1 MTVLKPNRQ
10 PSALVVH
17 KEDWAR
23 QKLCESLED
32 SFSIRDVNSAR
43 SAISWIT
50 NHQIDVLIAG
60 NELTDIDGWRLVRM
74 IRSGRFCNGSLPVII
89 IYPDHLKISQSLAAE
104 HNVSLLSFLETEKL
118 CDLAKNTI
126 AGSVKA
132 RVLVVEDDEKAA
144 DLARLALEGSYAI
157 EVVYDG
163 QSALDVWQ
171 ARHHD
176 LVLLDVMLPRLSG
189 PEVLK
194 QILAIEPTQPVVIL
208 TAYATLD
215 RHPELMLAGASEFL
229 SKPFDLEQLRETC
242 AGVLRHSDQLSS
254 YAVLRH
260 EIDIKHEISSRVRV
274 ANKYLQ
280 SGQTALADHY
290 LKSALEVCDDAF
302 PTDDEWLNLV
312 TEFGLKEQR

>member
-1 MTVLKPNRQ
+1 MTDPKPNRQ
-10 PSALVVH
+10 PSALVVYE
-17 KEDWAR
+17 EDWAR
-23 QKLCESLED
+23 EKLCESLED

-74 IRSGRFCNGSLPVII
+74 IRSGRFCNSSLPII
-89 IYPDHLKISQSLAAE
+89 VIYPDHLKVPQSLAAE

-118 CDLAKNTI
+118 CDLAAATI
-126 AGSVKA
+126 VGSIKA
-132 RVLVVEDDEKAA
+132 RVLIVEDDEKAA
-144 DLARLALEGSYAI
+144 DLARLALEESYAV

-163 QSALDVWQ
+163 QSALDAWQ

-194 QILAIEPTQPVVIL
+194 QILATEPTQPVVIL

-215 RHPELMLAGASEFL
+215 RHQELMLAGASEFL
-229 SKPFDLEQLRETC
+229 SKPFDLDQLRETC
-242 AGVLRHSDQLSS
+242 ARVLRHSDQLSS
-254 YAVLRH
+254 YAVLRR
-260 EIDIKHEISSRVRV
+260 EADIKHEISSRVRV
-274 ANKYLQ
+274 ADKYLQ

-302 PTDDEWLNLV
+302 PTDDEWIRLV
-312 TEFGLKEQR
+312 TEFDQKEQR